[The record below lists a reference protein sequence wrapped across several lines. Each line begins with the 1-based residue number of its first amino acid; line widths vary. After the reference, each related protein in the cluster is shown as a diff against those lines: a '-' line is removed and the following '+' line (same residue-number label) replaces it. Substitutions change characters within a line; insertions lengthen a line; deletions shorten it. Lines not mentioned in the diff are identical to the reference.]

1 MVGVKLCRFGGGEKI
16 FLKESVIFS
25 VKPKTIISRLAGG
38 RTPFLGPLVSGVGV
52 CEKFRRLPD
61 NIPTNQ
67 MHEIQTVIFAS
78 YLLKVI
84 IIMFS

>member
-1 MVGVKLCRFGGGEKI
+1 MKEERGWVGVKLCRFGGGEKI
-16 FLKESVIFS
+16 FLKEFVIFS

-61 NIPTNQ
+61 NILTRCMKSKQ
-67 MHEIQTVIFAS
+67 LFLHLTF
-78 YLLKVI
+78 
-84 IIMFS
+84 